1 METLKLD
8 GGEGHTYGGGTAPIK
23 DLISHAAWTQDFF
36 SGPPTKERTLNLFF
50 ANSYRQSCWIGSA

>member
-8 GGEGHTYGGGTAPIK
+8 GGEGHTYGGGTAPTK

-36 SGPPTKERTLNLFF
+36 SGAPTKER
-50 ANSYRQSCWIGSA
+50 NSCLGFSKHLRQRCWTGSA